1 MLRFFLSG
9 FRASLRHGNAY
20 CTVGGDVS
28 SAGSILVGG
37 GGGGAGALN
46 SIYLLQNGV
55 QI

>member
-37 GGGGAGALN
+37 GGAGALN